1 MDSTSISEVKRYES
15 LLSISDRK
23 TNGEFKLKIMKK
35 WYVKDAVKNGGIVSV
50 EMILADQTVSISV
63 V

>member
-35 WYVKDAVKNGGIVSV
+35 WYVKDALKNGGIVSV

>member
-1 MDSTSISEVKRYES
+1 MDLSSIPELKRYDS

-35 WYVKDAVKNGGIVSV
+35 WYVKDALTNGGIVSV
-50 EMILADQTVSISV
+50 EMIMADQTVSISV

>member
-1 MDSTSISEVKRYES
+1 MDSSSIPELKCYDG

-35 WYVKDAVKNGGIVSV
+35 WYVTDAVKNGGIVSV

>member
-1 MDSTSISEVKRYES
+1 MDAQVVPELKRYDG

-23 TNGEFKLKIMKK
+23 TDGEFKLKIMKK
-35 WYVKDAVKNGGIVSV
+35 WYVKDSVKNGGIVSV
-50 EMILADQTVSISV
+50 ELIFADQTVSISV

>member
-1 MDSTSISEVKRYES
+1 MDSSSIPELKRYDG

-23 TNGEFKLKIMKK
+23 TNREFKLKIMKK
-35 WYVKDAVKNGGIVSV
+35 WYVKDALKNGGIVSV
-50 EMILADQTVSISV
+50 EMIMADQTVSISV

>member
-1 MDSTSISEVKRYES
+1 MDSSSIPELKRYDG
-15 LLSISDRK
+15 LLSISHRK

-35 WYVKDAVKNGGIVSV
+35 WYVKDVVKNGGIVSV